1 MNVLQQCCK
10 PMVLPKIH
18 SHMDKSNTGTQSLQT
33 LSRRVITQNAICI
46 LSTKKKKMQQVV
58 TEKKKKKNGKPF
70 TPDKSRIKK
79 TSIFCIYGLPSSEIY
94 QTFQTHLKMAM
105 KQICKCMLNPK
116 EVLKMVTQAYHIL
129 YTVKFCL
136 TKKKKNIYNPSGVQ

>member
-46 LSTKKKKMQQVV
+46 LSTKKKKNAAGGYR
-58 TEKKKKKNGKPF
+58 KKKKMASHLHQTNRALKKQASSAF
-70 TPDKSRIKK
+70 MVCHLLKSIRRSK
-79 TSIFCIYGLPSSEIY
+79 
-94 QTFQTHLKMAM
+94 
-105 KQICKCMLNPK
+105 
-116 EVLKMVTQAYHIL
+116 HI
-129 YTVKFCL
+129 
-136 TKKKKNIYNPSGVQ
+136 